1 MQSFRYAFRGL
12 VRRPWSAAVGVLALV
27 LRDALTLLFG
37 VGARDP
43 ATFVLAPAILLAAE
57 LLGCL
62 APAFRAMRVDPATA
76 LRSE

>member
-1 MQSFRYAFRGL
+1 VGAG
-12 VRRPWSAAVGVLALV
+12 VGIGVVAALL
-27 LRDALTLLFG
+27 LTQLLQTLLFG

-43 ATFVLAPAILLAAE
+43 ATFVLAPAILLVAG

-62 APAFRAMRVDPATA
+62 GPAFRAMRVDPAAA